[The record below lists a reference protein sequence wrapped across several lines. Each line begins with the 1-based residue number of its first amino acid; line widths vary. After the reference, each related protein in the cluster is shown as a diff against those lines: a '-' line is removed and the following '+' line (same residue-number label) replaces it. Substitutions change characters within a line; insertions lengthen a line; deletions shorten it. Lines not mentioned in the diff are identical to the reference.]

1 MCYSVDILETELLQ
15 KYGIYCR
22 CLYDFFSFLLVG
34 VVQLLN
40 KLDATS
46 FNKND
51 ENLFEVNRNFCP
63 AKLLLLHVHGF
74 NSSVIVSFLMI
85 NCVL

>member
-22 CLYDFFSFLLVG
+22 CLYDFFFLLFVG

-51 ENLFEVNRNFCP
+51 ENLFEVIFVLQSFCYFMFM
-63 AKLLLLHVHGF
+63 ASTQV
-74 NSSVIVSFLMI
+74 
-85 NCVL
+85 

>member
-1 MCYSVDILETELLQ
+1 MPIKNGREE
-15 KYGIYCR
+15 II
-22 CLYDFFSFLLVG
+22 G

-51 ENLFEVNRNFCP
+51 ENLFEVIFV
-63 AKLLLLHVHGF
+63 LQ
-74 NSSVIVSFLMI
+74 SVCYFMFMASTQV
-85 NCVL
+85 

>member
-1 MCYSVDILETELLQ
+1 MAF
-15 KYGIYCR
+15 R
-22 CLYDFFSFLLVG
+22 CLYDFFSFLFVG

-51 ENLFEVNRNFCP
+51 ENLFEVIF
-63 AKLLLLHVHGF
+63 
-74 NSSVIVSFLMI
+74 
-85 NCVL
+85 VLQSLCYFMFMASTQV

>member
-1 MCYSVDILETELLQ
+1 MDIIMCYSVDILETELLQ

-51 ENLFEVNRNFCP
+51 ENLFEVIFV
-63 AKLLLLHVHGF
+63 LQ
-74 NSSVIVSFLMI
+74 SVCYFMFMASTQV
-85 NCVL
+85 